1 MKKRIVVIATTAGI
15 AASAIVAAP
24 AAIAAPSDWDLVV
37 SQDAPVLVDSIVID
51 NAIIERTFEAVLR
64 DDKGRKIG
72 MLYGSHRDID
82 AKDRPGLDIRYRT
95 LVFEFADG
103 QVIAEGVSKYKT
115 SGPFLKPG
123 KRTTIAI
130 TGGTGAYVGVKGEV
144 KTVHLGKG
152 EHRQMLKF
160 VD

>member
-1 MKKRIVVIATTAGI
+1 MHKRTIVL
-15 AASAIVAAP
+15 AASAGLVGSTLIAAP
-24 AAIAAPSDWDLVV
+24 AATAAPSDWDLVV
-37 SQDAPVLVDSIVID
+37 MQDAPVLVDSVVID
-51 NAIIERTFEAVLR
+51 DVLIERTFEAVLR

-82 AKDRPGLDIRYRT
+82 AKERPELDVRYRT
-95 LVFEFADG
+95 IVFEFADG
-103 QVIAEGVSKYKT
+103 QIIAEGVSKYKT
-115 SGPFLKPG
+115 AGPFLKPG

-130 TGGTGAYVGVKGEV
+130 TGGTGAYVGVKGEL

-152 EHRQMLKF
+152 LHRQMLKF